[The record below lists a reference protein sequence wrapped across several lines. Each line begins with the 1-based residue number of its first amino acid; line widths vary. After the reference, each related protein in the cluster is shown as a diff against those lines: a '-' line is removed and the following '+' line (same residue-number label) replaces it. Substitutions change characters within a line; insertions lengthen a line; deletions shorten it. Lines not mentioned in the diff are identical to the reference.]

1 MIHFITQFI
10 LVLLP
15 SMGLAIINVYV
26 HKYGSLGNYISIPSI
41 IFAIIIPLLIQLG
54 IKGSSIPVFLE
65 RYKKWD
71 KMKYSIIIY
80 RNALFISIFL
90 PLMLVILSITHG
102 LNSGNEG
109 ADNLGQLF
117 FSAIITTLYLCHIL
131 LMLNIYSIIKHVKN
145 EDSIFVYSHFSIM
158 IFFIASFFMI
168 NALLLIIIKALD
180 IDFNV
185 YNHILDSFR
194 NIFSDSNLVNNIAI
208 VVSVALFISIAYTVA
223 NKFFKIIDYISL
235 SNIILMNL
243 PLYVI
248 LYIIHGHIGMY
259 STFGGKDFGFNF
271 FTVSVNT
278 LQFSY
283 RFIIGFIIVLIFQKL
298 NETGKIT
305 IEKFEFIDKS
315 IKNKI
320 FSISLVFFFFLG
332 LLYMVF
338 IEGSIVPMN
347 FILLA
352 TFISIVPVYISRQ
365 KNKIDYLVQDRVRTL
380 KRAKEH
386 TEKILFNVFPKSV
399 AVELNEKGSVLPK
412 GFANVTLLFSDF
424 KNFTNTSSTMSPEK
438 LVGELNELF
447 HSFDNVIEESGVEK
461 IKTIGDAYMVASGV
475 PNYESSHAEKCIETG
490 LKMIEVLEERN
501 ISTGIKWDMRIGIH
515 SGSVVAGL
523 VGKSRFTYDL
533 WGDTVNIA
541 SRMESSSEPGR
552 INISGITY
560 DLVKDIYDFDYR
572 GKVDVKGKGE
582 IDMYFVNKRLDN

>member
-26 HKYGSLGNYISIPSI
+26 LKYGSLGNYISVPSI

-65 RYKKWD
+65 RYKRWD
-71 KMKYSIIIY
+71 KKKYSIIIY
-80 RNALFISIFL
+80 RNALFLAIFL
-90 PLMLVILSITHG
+90 PFIFVVLSFTQIA
-102 LNSGNEG
+102 NS
-109 ADNLGQLF
+109 ADNLGGLF
-117 FSAIITTLYLCHIL
+117 AGAIITTLYLCHFL
-131 LMLNIYSIIKHVKN
+131 LMLNVYSIIYHVKN
-145 EDSIFVYSHFSIM
+145 EDSNFVYSHFSTL
-158 IFFIASFFMI
+158 IFFAVSFFMI
-168 NALLLIIIKALD
+168 NALLLILIKTLD
-180 IDFNV
+180 FDFNI
-185 YNHILDSFR
+185 YNHILDSFI
-194 NIFSDSNLVNNIAI
+194 NIFSDSNLVNNITI

-235 SNIILMNL
+235 SKIILMNL

-248 LYIIHGHIGMY
+248 LYIIHVHVGMY
-259 STFGGKDFGFNF
+259 SSFGGKDFGFNF
-271 FTVSVNT
+271 FTVSANT
-278 LQFSY
+278 LQFSF
-283 RFIIGFIIVLIFQKL
+283 RFIIGFIIVLIFQKF
-298 NETGKIT
+298 NETAKVT

-315 IKNKI
+315 RMNKI

-332 LLYMVF
+332 LLYMAFV
-338 IEGSIVPMN
+338 EGSGVPLN
-347 FILLA
+347 FIFIA
-352 TFISIVPVYISRQ
+352 TFISIIPVYISRQ
-365 KNKIDYLVQDRVRTL
+365 NNKIDYLVQDRVRTL

-386 TEKILFNVFPKSV
+386 IEKILFNVFPKSV

-490 LKMIEVLEERN
+490 LKMIQVLEERN